1 LTIIPKQTKF
11 NTSRINISVGMTVSQ
26 NLEVTSSSLCFKNG
40 NCQNYKFL

>member
-1 LTIIPKQTKF
+1 
-11 NTSRINISVGMTVSQ
+11 MTVSQ